1 MLMNDDKLLVGSTV
15 MIPDDKLSF
24 IAAILT
30 DIKNH
35 SSCDRLEVNSSLWV
49 MLHGLLLLMSM

>member
-1 MLMNDDKLLVGSTV
+1 MLMDDDKLLVGSTV
-15 MIPDDKLSF
+15 MVPDDKLSF

-30 DIKNH
+30 DIENH
-35 SSCDRLEVNSSLWV
+35 SSCDRLEVDSSLWV